1 MPIEAW
7 LASGRLVDLVLAGM
21 LLEGVGLL
29 LYRRMTGR
37 GIDAADLITNLA
49 AGAALSLALRGAL
62 VGPLASVPVFLVC
75 ALIAHVANLR
85 ERWRR

>member
-29 LYRRMTGR
+29 FYRSRTGR
-37 GIDAADLITNLA
+37 GVAPLELITNLA
-49 AGAALSLALRGAL
+49 AGAALVLALRGAL
-62 VGPLASVPVFLVC
+62 VGPMGSVPVFLVLS
-75 ALIAHVANLR
+75 LIAHLANLR
-85 ERWRR
+85 ERWRG